1 MKRLRR
7 KIVLGVFM
15 SATLVFLLTVLLAG
29 VSLNL
34 IVTSQADTMTELI
47 VQAEGK
53 LPVLVDPGEHGGS
66 KLFNEKE
73 FGKET
78 FYRLRYFTV
87 KYEDGEAKTDLAN
100 IASISYDEAVSLAD
114 TVRSDGKTQGYIE
127 VYRYRVSDDWNLI
140 VFLDNSDINF
150 A

>member
-1 MKRLRR
+1 
-7 KIVLGVFM
+7 M

-87 KYEDGEAKTDLAN
+87 KYEDGEAKTDPKLGRK
-100 IASISYDEAVSLAD
+100 ITPREYDKVKRVLFELEL
-114 TVRSDGKTQGYIE
+114 DGFTQDLSSATEDYIP
-127 VYRYRVSDDWNLI
+127 DWDLK
-140 VFLDNSDINF
+140 
-150 A
+150 